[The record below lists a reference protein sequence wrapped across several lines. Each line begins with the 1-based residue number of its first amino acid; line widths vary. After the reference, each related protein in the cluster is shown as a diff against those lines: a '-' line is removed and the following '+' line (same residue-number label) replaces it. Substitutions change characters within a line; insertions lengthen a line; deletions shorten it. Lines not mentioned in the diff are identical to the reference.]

1 MVFFKL
7 KELLL
12 ISAGLALC
20 LPLAQVE
27 AQQSEPV
34 DIIKVDSNLVSVPVI
49 VSDRNGHYVA
59 KLSAD
64 HFKLYDNSLPQK
76 ISFFDNAEEPLNV
89 ALLLDTSRSTQGV
102 IDDIRKAAQNFLKD
116 LGPQDRAMIVSFD
129 YAVHRL
135 SALTN
140 DRKVLENA
148 IKHAKVGM
156 YLGTTL
162 NDAVSEIAEKDFKP
176 VKGRKAIILL
186 TDGQDHGSQISESEL
201 LASESESDAM
211 VYSIFYASS
220 GPRGL
225 RDFRDRRFPGGRGGR
240 GGGIFGGRGRGPD
253 QLPGQKPEG
262 RGGPGDNPRGN
273 QRRERKEEMDELGA
287 DFLAK
292 LSEVTAGRFY
302 RSNKTD
308 LKTTFALIADELR
321 FQYRLGFQPDELQK
335 DGSLHL
341 LSVKVNAPDVAD
353 LVVRARRQYR
363 AAERKP

>member
-1 MVFFKL
+1 MIYFKL
-7 KELLL
+7 DRLRFAAL
-12 ISAGLALC
+12 GLALC
-20 LPLAQVE
+20 ISVCPVR
-27 AQQSEPV
+27 AQQSDPADV
-34 DIIKVDSNLVSVPVI
+34 IKVDSNLVSVPVI

-64 HFKLYDNSLPQK
+64 RFKLYDNSLLQK

-102 IDDIRKAAQNFLKD
+102 IDDIRKAARNFLKD

-148 IKHAKVGM
+148 IKQAQVGE

-211 VYSIFYASS
+211 VYSIFYASA
-220 GPRGL
+220 GP
-225 RDFRDRRFPGGRGGR
+225 RDFRNRRFPGGRGGGGRGGR
-240 GGGIFGGRGRGPD
+240 GGGIFGGRARGSDQFPGQGRG
-253 QLPGQKPEG
+253 
-262 RGGPGDNPRGN
+262 RPGDDPRGN
-273 QRRERKEEMDELGA
+273 QRRERKDEMDELGA
-287 DFLAK
+287 AFLAK

-308 LKTTFALIADELR
+308 LKTTFALIAEELR

-335 DGSLHL
+335 DGSVHQ
-341 LSVKVNAPDVAD
+341 LSVKVNASDVPDV
-353 LVVRARRQYR
+353 VVRARRQYR

>member
-1 MVFFKL
+1 MVYL
-7 KELLL
+7 KRRELQV
-12 ISAGLALC
+12 ISVALALC
-20 LPLAQVE
+20 LAGCPALAQ
-27 AQQSEPV
+27 QPEPV
-34 DIIKVDSNLVSVPVI
+34 DVIKVDSNLVSVPVI
-49 VSDRNGHYVA
+49 VSDRDGHYVSR
-59 KLSAD
+59 LSVD
-64 HFKLYDNSLPQK
+64 RFKLYDNSVLQK

-102 IDDIRKAAQNFLKD
+102 IDDIKKAAKNFLKD
-116 LGPQDRAMIVSFD
+116 LGPQDRAMVVSFD

-135 SALTN
+135 SALTS

-148 IKHAKVGM
+148 VNHAQVGE

-162 NDAVSEIAEKDFKP
+162 NDAVSEIAEKDFKSI
-176 VKGRKAIILL
+176 KGRKAIILL

-211 VYSIFYASS
+211 VYSIFYASA
-220 GPRGL
+220 GPRGPG
-225 RDFRDRRFPGGRGGR
+225 DFRNRRFPGGRGGR

-253 QLPGQKPEG
+253 PGQGPDG

-273 QRRERKEEMDELGA
+273 QRRERRDEMNELGA

-308 LKTTFALIADELR
+308 LKTTFALIAEELR

-341 LSVKVNAPDVAD
+341 LSVKVNASDVPDV
-353 LVVRARRQYR
+353 VVRARRQYR

>member
-1 MVFFKL
+1 
-7 KELLL
+7 
-12 ISAGLALC
+12 
-20 LPLAQVE
+20 
-27 AQQSEPV
+27 
-34 DIIKVDSNLVSVPVI
+34 VPVI
-49 VSDRNGHYVA
+49 VSDRDGHYVSR
-59 KLSAD
+59 LGAD
-64 HFKLYDNSLPQK
+64 RFKLYDNSVLQK

-102 IDDIRKAAQNFLKD
+102 IDDIKKAAKKFLKD
-116 LGPQDRAMIVSFD
+116 LGPNDRAMVVSFD

-135 SALTN
+135 SALTS
-140 DRKVLENA
+140 DRKVLESAVN
-148 IKHAKVGM
+148 HAQVGE

-176 VKGRKAIILL
+176 IKGRKAIILL
-186 TDGQDHGSQISESEL
+186 TDGQDHGSQLSQSEL
-201 LASESESDAM
+201 LTSESESDAM

-220 GPRGL
+220 GPQGL
-225 RDFRDRRFPGGRGGR
+225 RDFRNRRFPGGRGGRGGR
-240 GGGIFGGRGRGPD
+240 GGGIFGGRGQGPD
-253 QLPGQKPEG
+253 PGQAPEG
-262 RGGPGDNPRGN
+262 RGGDNPRGN
-273 QRRERKEEMDELGA
+273 QRRERKDEMNELGA

-308 LKTTFALIADELR
+308 LKTTFALIAEELR

-341 LSVKVNAPDVAD
+341 LSVKVNASDVPD